1 MKDKQKLSF
10 DRLVVGSKYNIVSL
24 CKRNETIETEG
35 TFKGYIYL
43 GRDQAL
49 KMEMEEGDEGAKQIR
64 VVPSH
69 MILYLD
75 IIEQKEE
82 KKKKDNNR
90 NSSYFG

>member
-1 MKDKQKLSF
+1 MKKKQQLSF
-10 DRLVVGSKYNIVSL
+10 DRLVVGSKYRIVSL
-24 CKRNETIETEG
+24 SKRNETLETVG

-49 KMEMEEGDEGAKQIR
+49 KMELEDSDEESKQIR

-75 IIEQKEE
+75 IIEQMEQ
-82 KKKKDNNR
+82 KDKNKVNR
-90 NSSYFG
+90 DSSYFG